1 MTNKVIDFNN
11 VRGPLA
17 VVEDELEAG
26 NVQYLAICMVTA
38 SGDTI
43 ITESDKDNIGL
54 YDASIFAHHFE
65 NRRQQCLMD
74 IDEEAEMF

>member
-17 VVEDELEAG
+17 VVEDELELG
-26 NVQYLAICMVTA
+26 TVQYLAICMVTGD
-38 SGDTI
+38 GDTI

-65 NRRQQCLMD
+65 TRRQQCLMD